1 MSRKVRQHKE
11 NMEDRNMETMSTE
24 DIGQT
29 TKETLDTVVG
39 KLNDNKLLIGI
50 IGVIAAAGC
59 GAAYYL
65 FATESGKRLRNDI
78 QDKSLDM
85 YDLISEQAA
94 NTVERLRGV
103 AQDMMSDKQIGPESG
118 NIRKV
123 A

>member
-1 MSRKVRQHKE
+1 
-11 NMEDRNMETMSTE
+11 MEDRNMETMSTE